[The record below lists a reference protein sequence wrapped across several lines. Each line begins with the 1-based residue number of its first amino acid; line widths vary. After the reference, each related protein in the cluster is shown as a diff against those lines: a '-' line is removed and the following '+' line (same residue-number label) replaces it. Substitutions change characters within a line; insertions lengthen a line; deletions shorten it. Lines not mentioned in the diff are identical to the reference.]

1 MLPYNMPRFRA
12 LDTLSASR
20 LNVLRNQA
28 VRDAMPTA
36 GAGYNYYAGAYGTY
50 FLNVTG
56 GISTHGYSWPDNV
69 TNYYGTGQDIS
80 KVFDGVS
87 YFETV
92 ETASAVWSLNQ
103 DGIDTDY
110 VYGSF
115 QLADTGAAAND
126 TRFFFDKAKG
136 AFRAGQVTGNQWD
149 AGNVGT
155 FGSFAAGYNVIASGV
170 AAVSM
175 GSTNTASGTVS
186 IAIGAI
192 VSATNQYAT
201 AIGESVTASGL
212 RSTVI
217 GFGGSTATGARS
229 FAMGN
234 NTHATAAT
242 TYAFGSAATASAA
255 VSMALGF
262 SYNNNVGSTA
272 CFGFGAR
279 DFVADVNRLTFNKY
293 SVHNSYHARSTANPA
308 PFAFNQHNYAITAE
322 VSFLTVNA
330 NVDMTGIVAKDDGTR
345 ITLVNNG
352 PNTLTLRHQNPGSA
366 AANRFDNQTSGAIA
380 LTPPLTREYV
390 YDTTAGYWRD
400 LGGL

>member
-1 MLPYNMPRFRA
+1 MLPYNMPRFRS

-69 TNYYGTGQDIS
+69 PNYYGTGQDIS
-80 KVFDGVS
+80 KVFNGTS

-92 ETASAVWSLNQ
+92 ETACAVWSLNQ

-110 VYGSF
+110 VYGSP

-170 AAVSM
+170 AAFAA
-175 GSTNTASGTVS
+175 GSTNTASGVVS
-186 IAIGAI
+186 VAIGAI
-192 VSATNQYAT
+192 VSATNQYAFG
-201 AIGESVTASGL
+201 IGESVTATGL
-212 RSTVI
+212 RSAVI

-242 TYAFGSAATASAA
+242 TYAFGSAVTASAPT
-255 VSMALGF
+255 SMALGF
-262 SYNNNVGSTA
+262 SYNNNVANTA

-308 PFAFNQHNYAITAE
+308 GFGIQQDDYAIAAE

-330 NVDMTGIVAKDDGTR
+330 NVNMTGIVAKDEGTR
-345 ITLVNNG
+345 ITLINNG
-352 PNTLTLRHQNPGSA
+352 PNTVTLMHQNPASFA
-366 AANRFDNQTSGAIA
+366 VNRFVNITGAGIA
-380 LTPPLTREYV
+380 LAPNGAREYI
-390 YDTTAGYWRD
+390 YDITAARWRD
-400 LGGL
+400 VG